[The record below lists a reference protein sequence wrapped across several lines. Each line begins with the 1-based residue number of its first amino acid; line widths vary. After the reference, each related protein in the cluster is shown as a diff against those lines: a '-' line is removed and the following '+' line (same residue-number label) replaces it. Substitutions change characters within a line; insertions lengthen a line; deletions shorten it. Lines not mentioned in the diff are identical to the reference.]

1 MNTEQ
6 LDRSATSP
14 PENILSR
21 KPELR
26 TVASY
31 ERELIKM
38 RKVLAL
44 EEALLREKDEL
55 ICKMLA
61 LQKNATD
68 YIAGLTPRQRQIMQL
83 VVAGH
88 RNKTIAADIGISQR
102 TVEKHR
108 AAIMKKTGSK
118 CLAALARLALAADWN
133 AE

>member
-1 MNTEQ
+1 MNTEH
-6 LDRSATSP
+6 LERSATL
-14 PENILSR
+14 PENVPSG
-21 KPELR
+21 KPERR

-31 ERELIKM
+31 ERELIRM
-38 RKVLAL
+38 REVLAV

-61 LQKNATD
+61 RQRNATD
-68 YIAGLTPRQRQIMQL
+68 HIARLTPRERQIMQL

-88 RNKTIAADIGISQR
+88 RSKNIAVDIGISQR

-118 CLAALARLALAADWN
+118 CLAALARLALVADWN

>member
-1 MNTEQ
+1 MNTEH
-6 LDRSATSP
+6 LERSATL
-14 PENILSR
+14 PENVPSG
-21 KPELR
+21 KPERR

-31 ERELIKM
+31 ERELIRM
-38 RKVLAL
+38 REVLAV

-61 LQKNATD
+61 SQRNATD
-68 YIAGLTPRQRQIMQL
+68 HIARLTPRERQIMQL

-88 RNKTIAADIGISQR
+88 RSKNIAVDIGISQR

-118 CLAALARLALAADWN
+118 CLAALARLALVADWN

>member
-1 MNTEQ
+1 MNIE
-6 LDRSATSP
+6 LLERSATL
-14 PENILSR
+14 PENVPSG
-21 KPELR
+21 KPERR

-31 ERELIKM
+31 ERELIRM
-38 RKVLAL
+38 REVLAF

-68 YIAGLTPRQRQIMQL
+68 HIARLTPRQRQIMQL

-88 RNKTIAADIGISQR
+88 RNKNIAADIGISQR